1 MSLIKGDDEA
11 CSIGFPFL
19 KSKFRKEKSKE
30 LGAVPAGIVSDD
42 VALSSS
48 ISGPV
53 AAASCSGVTSSSST
67 RRRRKMWVPVPLN
80 QMLIRMRNC
89 NKSWFRENHHH
100 DGERQVSWLKKE
112 EREREIECARMRDV
126 RLQLCEKE
134 REKRERERERAR
146 KEREEEEEEERRSR
160 SSGSCVEMLGGDG
173 HEEEE
178 EDERRRITFQTALGE
193 VLERCLPGV
202 RVVA

>member
-1 MSLIKGDDEA
+1 LIKGDDDEA

-30 LGAVPAGIVSDD
+30 PGAVPAGMVSDD
-42 VALSSS
+42 VALSPS
-48 ISGPV
+48 ISGP
-53 AAASCSGVTSSSST
+53 ASCSGVTSSSST
-67 RRRRKMWVPVPLN
+67 RRRSKMWVPVPLN
-80 QMLIRMRNC
+80 QMLMRIRNC

-134 REKRERERERAR
+134 KEKRERERERAR
-146 KEREEEEEEERRSR
+146 KEREEEEEEEGRSR

-178 EDERRRITFQTALGE
+178 EERRITFQTALGE

>member
-11 CSIGFPFL
+11 CSVGFPFL
-19 KSKFRKEKSKE
+19 KSKFRKEKSQE
-30 LGAVPAGIVSDD
+30 SGAVPAGMVSDD
-42 VALSSS
+42 VALSPS
-48 ISGPV
+48 ISGP
-53 AAASCSGVTSSSST
+53 ASCSGVTSSSST

-80 QMLIRMRNC
+80 QMLIRIRNC

-112 EREREIECARMRDV
+112 EREREMECARMRDV

-134 REKRERERERAR
+134 REKRERERAR
-146 KEREEEEEEERRSR
+146 KEREEEEEEEGRSR
-160 SSGSCVEMLGGDG
+160 SSGLGGDG

-178 EDERRRITFQTALGE
+178 EEEEERRITFQTALGE

>member
-30 LGAVPAGIVSDD
+30 PGAVPGGMVSDD
-42 VALSSS
+42 VALSPS

-67 RRRRKMWVPVPLN
+67 RRRSKMWVPVPLN

-89 NKSWFRENHHH
+89 NKSWFGENHHH
-100 DGERQVSWLKKE
+100 HGERQVSWLKKE

-134 REKRERERERAR
+134 REKRERERAR
-146 KEREEEEEEERRSR
+146 KEREEEEEEEGRSG

-178 EDERRRITFQTALGE
+178 EEDERRMITFQTALGE